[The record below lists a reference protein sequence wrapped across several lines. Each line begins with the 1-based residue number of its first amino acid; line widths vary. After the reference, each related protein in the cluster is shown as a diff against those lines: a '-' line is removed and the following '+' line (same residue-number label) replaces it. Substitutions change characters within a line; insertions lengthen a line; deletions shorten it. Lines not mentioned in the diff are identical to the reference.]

1 MNQPLVCHIR
11 LQGTLNDHWAER
23 LAGLTLANVGREA
36 ILTGRLPD
44 QTAFYGLLN
53 QLRDLGVT
61 LLVVHIER
69 IIEREYENNHP

>member
-1 MNQPLVCHIR
+1 LNHPLVCHIR
-11 LQGTLNDHWAER
+11 LQGTLNAHWAER
-23 LAGLTLANVGREA
+23 FAGLTLANVGREA

-44 QTAFYGLLN
+44 QAALYGLLN

-69 IIEREYENNHP
+69 DYENNHP

>member
-1 MNQPLVCHIR
+1 
-11 LQGTLNDHWAER
+11 LNAHWAER
-23 LAGLTLANVGREA
+23 FAGLTLANVGREA

-44 QTAFYGLLN
+44 QAALYGLLN

-69 IIEREYENNHP
+69 DYENNHP